1 MKPKLAALFL
11 LSCASAL
18 ASYQYYLFET
28 IGLPDVFWGYW
39 RPTNYWTRNGDIA
52 PSIEG
57 VSVINENA
65 IPTPSIGY
73 EVRAF
78 FDIRTSGGV
87 FQIYLD
93 ATSDAKHGPNPQ
105 GSYYVIELQTPTV
118 NGNLCTANL
127 AAYKRVNSVITQL
140 WSSTVSCTG
149 GVYQELKLRAIR
161 RANNPTG
168 GIYLLDEQG
177 NALVWLSPEASLPA
191 GKPGVGMRDTL
202 STGGLNQIRNVQLGP
217 GDGVGPYAV
226 DPYQITS
233 TYTGG
238 CLNINWVPAA
248 DNPDGI
254 GVGFYHIFRNDTW
267 VGSPKNTS
275 LSDCGVTAGQ
285 SYTYRFYTVDQ
296 HVNFSAPTD
305 VTLTAGAR
313 PPPGVPRFVAPDP
326 IRVGVRPLGA
336 YWGVSPEQIDLRSGN
351 LNFTVP
357 LFKAMGRGGW
367 GVQFALSYNSQLW
380 FMEGAAQT
388 KLGAD
393 VGYGFGW
400 KLLAGAMTPI
410 WSGSSLIYHLFT
422 DSTGA
427 EYKLDV
433 NENGVWR
440 TREGVYM
447 RYDSNTGRL
456 NFPDG
461 SYWVMSSVAA
471 SGEADLPAPAT
482 PP

>member
-1 MKPKLAALFL
+1 L
-11 LSCASAL
+11 
-18 ASYQYYLFET
+18 T
-28 IGLPDVFWGYW
+28 ISQKGEYFATSDTGGSLI
-39 RPTNYWTRNGDIA
+39 NG
-52 PSIEG
+52 
-57 VSVINENA
+57 NN

-73 EVRAF
+73 EVKATFRVA
-78 FDIRTSGGV
+78 SAYPGGY
-87 FQIYLD
+87 FTIYLE
-93 ATSDAKHGPNPQ
+93 ATSDALHGANPQ
-105 GSYYVIELQTPTV
+105 GSYYAIDFQYTGTSFNVAV
-118 NGNLCTANL
+118 
-127 AAYKRVNSVITQL
+127 YKRVNSVITLLQ
-140 WSSTVSCTG
+140 SSSVAVSPYTTG
-149 GVYQELKLRAIR
+149 VRFRAVR
-161 RANNPTG
+161 RRNG
-168 GIYLLDEQG
+168 GIHVLDESG
-177 NALVWLSPEASLPA
+177 NYFIWITSETSLTD
-191 GKPGVGMRDTL
+191 GYPGVGARQIPDKGDN
-202 STGGLNQIRNVQLGP
+202 TGAHSVYGVQLGP
-217 GDGVGPYAV
+217 GDSIGPYAV
-226 DPYQITS
+226 DPYQVTS

-238 CLNINWVPAA
+238 CLNINWAPAA
-248 DNPDGI
+248 DDADGI

-267 VGSPKNTS
+267 VGSPKTTT

-285 SYTYRFYTVDQ
+285 SYTYRFYVVDQ

-305 VTLTAGAR
+305 VTLSAGAS
-313 PPPGVPRFVAPDP
+313 PPPGVPHFVAPDP
-326 IRVGVRPLGA
+326 IQPGVRPLGA
-336 YWGVSPEQIDLRSGN
+336 YWGSSPEQIDVRSGN

-380 FMEGAAQT
+380 FMEGSAQT

-410 WSGSSLIYHLFT
+410 WSGSTLLYHLFT

-433 NENGVWR
+433 NESGVWR
-440 TREGVYM
+440 TREGVYL

-461 SYWVMSSVAA
+461 SYWILSSVAA
-471 SGEADLPAPAT
+471 SGEATPAPAT